1 VLTDIYGGVQRA
13 DATAEIFFTVFLAL
27 ALTDDSFF
35 SVLSHSCSFLS
46 EKHHFCTAFESLS
59 MAMVVIDKVITSLS
73 DFLTTYG
80 RWRMRIRDSRR

>member
-35 SVLSHSCSFLS
+35 RFFHRAV
-46 EKHHFCTAFESLS
+46 HFCLRNIIFAPPSRAFL
-59 MAMVVIDKVITSLS
+59 AMVVIYKVMNSLS

-80 RWRMRIRDSRR
+80 RSIMRIRDSRR